1 MASTRVHKTFVSALR
16 SLGKD
21 VLNLSTTKRD
31 VTATIIAMLPAIV
44 ARSVTAKTLVKAF
57 TRAGVID
64 KETHTSPSIS
74 GVISTMRRP
83 LTIDEQKFFYDQD
96 FFKYFYTHAEPGYM
110 QEPVYNDV
118 AVPHDY
124 DERGTIE
131 LRDPGIS
138 QER

>member
-1 MASTRVHKTFVSALR
+1 MCRAWLTSASASADCVPR
-16 SLGKD
+16 G
-21 VLNLSTTKRD
+21 
-31 VTATIIAMLPAIV
+31 
-44 ARSVTAKTLVKAF
+44 
-57 TRAGVID
+57 
-64 KETHTSPSIS
+64 PSIS
-74 GVISTMRRP
+74 VAPS
-83 LTIDEQKFFYDQD
+83 IDEQKFFYDPD

-124 DERGTIE
+124 DEHGTIE

>member
-1 MASTRVHKTFVSALR
+1 MASARVHKTFVSALR

-83 LTIDEQKFFYDQD
+83 LTIDEQKFFYDPD

-124 DERGTIE
+124 DEHGTIE